1 MKIVLAD
8 NHPLFVSGVRA
19 YFEQVPNC
27 GVVASVTS
35 SDALIKCL
43 DSTPCDLVITE
54 FSMPMTRISDGLHL
68 LSYIKRHYPQKWLIV
83 LTVNVIP
90 AVLHQLI
97 QSGANGLL
105 HKSDEIP
112 EISKA
117 IRHLG
122 NNTPYIGPSFRALL
136 NQGIDSQ
143 AKSSIPSPRETEVLR
158 LYAAGNSLRE
168 ISERLSKSVKT
179 VSLQKTA
186 AMKKLGLRN
195 DIELGRYYAT
205 VSGDKV
211 QPPGHFDW
219 FLPADP
225 GACRFPTINQSQVLL
240 PPK

>member
-8 NHPLFVSGVRA
+8 DHPVFVAGVRA
-19 YFEQVPNC
+19 YFDNVPDC

-54 FSMPMTRISDGLHL
+54 FSMPMNRISDGLHL
-68 LSYIKRHYPQKWLIV
+68 LSYIQRHYPQKWLMV
-83 LTVNVIP
+83 LTMNAMPV
-90 AVLHQLI
+90 VLHQLI
-97 QSGANGLL
+97 QSGANALL

-122 NNTPYIGPSFRALL
+122 NNTPYIGPSFRSLL
-136 NQGIDSQ
+136 AQGIDPQ
-143 AKSSIPSPRETEVLR
+143 AKSRIPSPRETEVLR
-158 LYAAGNSLRE
+158 LYAAGNTLRE

-205 VSGDKV
+205 VSGDNV
-211 QPPGHFDW
+211 QPPEHVGW
-219 FLPADP
+219 FLSTDASD
-225 GACRFPTINQSQVLL
+225 AVDVRH
-240 PPK
+240 